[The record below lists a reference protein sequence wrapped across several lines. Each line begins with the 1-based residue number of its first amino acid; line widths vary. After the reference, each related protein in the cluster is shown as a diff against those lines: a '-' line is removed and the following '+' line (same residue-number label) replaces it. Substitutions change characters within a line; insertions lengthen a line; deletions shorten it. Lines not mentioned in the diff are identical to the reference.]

1 MITIFILISAIISSI
16 TGATVIILG
25 DWKRFALK
33 FAAVALCFMV
43 DVALLSII
51 FFHPDEMMN
60 PNHDRIFG
68 IVGMLLIAKN
78 IDHLLFY
85 ISFGRDAIS
94 LRRKDRRLNTFTV
107 RKEAA

>member
-51 FFHPDEMMN
+51 FFHPDEFAS
-60 PNHDRIFG
+60 PNHERLFG
-68 IVGMLLIAKN
+68 VVGALLIAKN
-78 IDHLLFY
+78 VDHILFY

-94 LRRKDRRLNTFTV
+94 MRKKDRRLNAFTV
-107 RKEAA
+107 HKEAA

>member
-43 DVALLSII
+43 DVALLGII
-51 FFHPDEMMN
+51 FFHPDEFMN
-60 PNHDRIFG
+60 TGHEKLFG
-68 IVGMLLIAKN
+68 VVGTLLVAKN
-78 IDHLLFY
+78 IDHILFY

-107 RKEAA
+107 HKEAA